1 MENIEE
7 IKDAADYCLNCK
19 IKPCQKGCPLEND
32 IPEFISKIK
41 DGKYEEAYRVIE
53 ETSVLFALCGKI
65 CPHTKQCQ
73 GKCVRGIKGEPVQI
87 GKLEAFVG
95 EYVDENKLPLQ
106 KTEEQKPYKIAI
118 IGSGPAG
125 LTAAAYL
132 AKRGYQITIYEKE
145 EKLGGILRYGI
156 PEFRLE
162 KTKVDN
168 TINRILEL
176 GVKVKCNKELGK
188 DILLEE
194 LKQQYDAIFLGIGA
208 NLSRK
213 MGIVGEEKNNVFGG
227 NELLQ
232 TSNHPDYK
240 NKTAIIIGGG
250 NVAMDAAR
258 TIKRLGAEEVKV
270 IYRREEAQM
279 PAEPKEVK
287 EAKQEGIEFIYKTN
301 VQKILGKDNVE
312 QIECIRTELV
322 QKEGQTRL
330 EPVNIDKSEFILKAD
345 YVIMAIGAELDIK
358 LVQGIGLELNEKN
371 RIKVDEDHMTNI
383 SGIFAAGDTV
393 GEKATV
399 AWASRSG
406 RETAKSIEKWLKSM

>member
-7 IKDAADYCLNCK
+7 IKKASDYCLNCK
-19 IKPCQKGCPLEND
+19 IKPCQKGCPLGND

-41 DGKYEEAYRVIE
+41 EGKYEEAYRVIE

-87 GKLEAFVG
+87 GKLEAFLG

-106 KTEEQKPYKIAI
+106 KIKEQKPYKIAI

-132 AKRGYQITIYEKE
+132 AKRGHQVTIYEKE

-176 GVKVKCNKELGK
+176 GVKVKCNTKLGK
-188 DILLEE
+188 DISIEN

-208 NLSRK
+208 NLSHK
-213 MGIVGEEKNNVFGG
+213 MGIEGEEKLNVFGG

-232 TSNHPDYK
+232 TSNHPEYK
-240 NKTAIIIGGG
+240 DRIVIIVGGG

-258 TIKRLGAEEVKV
+258 TIKRLGAKEVKV
-270 IYRREEAQM
+270 VYRREEAQM
-279 PAEPKEVK
+279 PAEPKEIK

-301 VQKILGKDNVE
+301 VQKILGEEKVE
-312 QIECIRTELV
+312 QVECIKTELI
-322 QKEGQTRL
+322 QKEGETRL
-330 EPVNIDKSEFILKAD
+330 YPVNIKGSEFLLKAD
-345 YVIMAIGAELDIK
+345 YVIMAIGAGLDRELT
-358 LVQGIGLELNEKN
+358 QGLGLELNEKN
-371 RIKVDEDHMTNI
+371 YIKIDENYMTNI
-383 SGIFAAGDTV
+383 GGVFAAGDIV
-393 GEKATV
+393 GERATV

-406 RETAKSIEKWLKSM
+406 REAAKSIETWLKK

>member
-7 IKDAADYCLNCK
+7 IKKASGYCLNCK
-19 IKPCQKGCPLEND
+19 IKPCQKGCPLGND

-41 DGKYEEAYRVIE
+41 EGKYEEAYRVIE

-106 KTEEQKPYKIAI
+106 KIEEQKPYKIAI

-132 AKRGYQITIYEKE
+132 AKRGYQVTIYEKE
-145 EKLGGILRYGI
+145 EKLGGILRCGI

-176 GVKVKCNKELGK
+176 GVKVKCDTKLGK
-188 DILLEE
+188 DISIEN

-208 NLSRK
+208 NLSHK
-213 MGIVGEEKNNVFGG
+213 MGIEGEEKLNVFGG

-232 TSNHPDYK
+232 TSNHPEYK
-240 NKTAIIIGGG
+240 DRIVIIVGGG

-258 TIKRLGAEEVKV
+258 TIKRLGAKEVKV
-270 IYRREEAQM
+270 VYRREKAQM
-279 PAEPKEVK
+279 PAEPKEIK
-287 EAKQEGIEFIYKTN
+287 EAKQEGIEFLYKTN
-301 VQKILGKDNVE
+301 VQKILGEEKVE
-312 QIECIRTELV
+312 QVECIKTELI
-322 QKEGQTRL
+322 QKEGETRL
-330 EPVNIDKSEFILKAD
+330 YPVNIEGSEFLLKAD
-345 YVIMAIGAELDIK
+345 YVIMAIGAGLDRELT
-358 LVQGIGLELNEKN
+358 QGLGLELNEKN
-371 RIKVDEDHMTNI
+371 YIKIDENYMTNI
-383 SGIFAAGDTV
+383 GGVFAAGDIV
-393 GEKATV
+393 GERATV

-406 RETAKSIEKWLKSM
+406 REAAKSIETWLKK

>member
-7 IKDAADYCLNCK
+7 IQKAASYCLNCK
-19 IKPCQKGCPLEND
+19 IKPCQKGCPLGND

-41 DGKYEEAYRVIE
+41 EEKYEEAYKVIE

-95 EYVDENKLPLQ
+95 EYVDENKIPLR
-106 KTEEQKPYKIAI
+106 KIGEQKPYKIAI

-125 LTAAAYL
+125 LTAVAYL
-132 AKRGYQITIYEKE
+132 AKRGYQVTIYEKE

-176 GVKVKCNKELGK
+176 GVKVKSNTKLGK
-188 DILLEE
+188 DISIEK

-208 NLSRK
+208 NISKK
-213 MGIVGEEKNNVFGG
+213 MIIEGEEKNNVFGG
-227 NELLQ
+227 NELLK
-232 TSNHPDYK
+232 TSNHPNYQ
-240 NKTAIIIGGG
+240 NKTVIIVGGG

-258 TIKRLGAEEVKV
+258 TIKRLGAKEVKV
-270 IYRREEAQM
+270 LYRREETQM
-279 PAEPKEVK
+279 PAEPKEIK
-287 EAKQEGIEFIYKTN
+287 EAKKEGIEFIYKTN
-301 VQKILGKDNVE
+301 ITKILGKEKVE
-312 QIECIRTELV
+312 QIECIKTELI
-322 QKEGQTRL
+322 QKEGETRL
-330 EPVNIDKSEFILKAD
+330 YPVNIKGSEFTLNAD
-345 YVIMAIGAELDIK
+345 YVIMAIGAELDRNV
-358 LVQGIGLELNEKN
+358 VQSSGLELNEKN
-371 RIKVDEDHMTNI
+371 YIKVDENYMTNI
-383 SGIFAAGDTV
+383 KGVFAAGDTV
-393 GEKATV
+393 GERATV
-399 AWASRSG
+399 AFASRSG
-406 RETAKSIEKWLKSM
+406 REAAKAIEKWLEKR

>member
-7 IKDAADYCLNCK
+7 IKKASDYCLNCK
-19 IKPCQKGCPLEND
+19 IKPCQKGCPLGND

-41 DGKYEEAYRVIE
+41 EGKYEEAYRVIE

-87 GKLEAFVG
+87 GKLEAFLG

-106 KTEEQKPYKIAI
+106 KIEEQKPYKIAI

-132 AKRGYQITIYEKE
+132 AKRGYQVTIYEKE
-145 EKLGGILRYGI
+145 EKLGGILRCGI

-176 GVKVKCNKELGK
+176 GVKVKCDTKLGK
-188 DILLEE
+188 DISIEN

-208 NLSRK
+208 NLSHK
-213 MGIVGEEKNNVFGG
+213 MGIEGEEKLNVFGG

-232 TSNHPDYK
+232 TSNHPEYK
-240 NKTAIIIGGG
+240 DRIVIIVGGG

-258 TIKRLGAEEVKV
+258 TIKRLGAKEVKV
-270 IYRREEAQM
+270 VYRREKAQM
-279 PAEPKEVK
+279 PAEPKEIK
-287 EAKQEGIEFIYKTN
+287 EAKQEGIEFLYKTN
-301 VQKILGKDNVE
+301 VQKILGEEKVE
-312 QIECIRTELV
+312 QVECIKTELI
-322 QKEGQTRL
+322 QKEGETRL
-330 EPVNIDKSEFILKAD
+330 YPVNIEGSEFLLKAD
-345 YVIMAIGAELDIK
+345 YVIMAIGAGLDRELT
-358 LVQGIGLELNEKN
+358 QGLGLELNEKN
-371 RIKVDEDHMTNI
+371 YIKIDENYMTNI
-383 SGIFAAGDTV
+383 GGVFAAGDIV
-393 GEKATV
+393 GERATV

-406 RETAKSIEKWLKSM
+406 REAAKSIETWLKK